1 MAEREE
7 VEVQAAT
14 PDLGRQAARGA
25 FTTLG
30 GQGVRMALQIVSVVV
45 LARLLEPRDYGVLA
59 MVLAVIGVG
68 EIFRDFGLSSA
79 AVQARSLSRG
89 QRDNLFWI
97 NTLIGVGLAAVTFA
111 AAVPLAALYD
121 EPALVD
127 VTRALAVTFVLN
139 GAATQFRADLVRRLR
154 FRSLALADIAAATLG
169 LAVAVTTALMGWGV
183 WALVAQQL
191 VQSLVLL
198 LALVLGARWLPGP
211 PHRGE
216 DMRGLLRFGWHL
228 VATQLVGY
236 AANNVDALLIGIR
249 FGAGPLGLYSRAFQL
264 LMTPLTQL
272 RAPTTTVALP
282 VLSRLSEDEQRYGQ
296 FLCRG
301 QLALGY
307 TLVCGLAV
315 VAGAAAPVTDLFL
328 GDRWASVTPL
338 LRLLAIAGGLQTLSY
353 VGYWVYL
360 SRGLTGALLR
370 YSLLTAAIKVV
381 CVVVGS
387 TWGVVG
393 VAAGYAL
400 APALTWPLSLWWLS
414 RRTAI
419 PVLALL
425 RGGLRVL
432 LVAAAVASAAA
443 LTTAASGDALAVLQ
457 VGYAFGAAAV
467 VLSLAALLSR
477 AVRDDLRGVA
487 DIARVARRVRA
498 AA

>member
-1 MAEREE
+1 MADRE
-7 VEVQAAT
+7 VELPATT

-25 FTTLG
+25 LLTLG
-30 GQGVRMALQIVSVVV
+30 GQGVRMALQIVAVVV
-45 LARLLEPRDYGVLA
+45 LARLLEPRDYGLFA
-59 MVLAVIGVG
+59 MVLAVVGVG

-79 AVQARSLSRG
+79 AVQARSLSRR

-97 NTLIGVGLAAVTFA
+97 NTLIGTCLAAITYA

-127 VTRALAVTFVLN
+127 VARALAVAFVLN

-154 FRSLALADIAAATLG
+154 FRSLAVADVIAPAVG
-169 LAVAVTTALMGWGV
+169 LAVAVTTALTGWGV
-183 WALVAQQL
+183 WALVAQSL
-191 VQSLVLL
+191 TQSLVLL
-198 LALVLGARWLPGP
+198 LALVLAAGWLPGR
-211 PHRGE
+211 PHRRE
-216 DMRGLLRFGWHL
+216 NMRGLLRFGWHL

-236 AANNVDALLIGIR
+236 AANNVDSLLIGLR
-249 FGAGPLGLYSRAFQL
+249 FGAAPLGIYSRAFQL
-264 LMTPLTQL
+264 LMTPLSQL

-282 VLSRLSEDEQRYGQ
+282 VLSRLSDDEQRYGQ

-315 VAGAAAPVTDLFL
+315 VAGAAGPVTELFL
-328 GDRWASVTPL
+328 GERWASVTPL

-370 YSLLTAAIKVV
+370 YSLVTAAIKIG

-400 APALTWPLSLWWLS
+400 APALAWPLSLWWLS
-414 RRTAI
+414 RRTAL
-419 PVLALL
+419 PVRALL
-425 RGGLRVL
+425 AGGLRVL
-432 LVAAAVASAAA
+432 LVAAAVASSAA
-443 LTTAASGDALAVLQ
+443 LTTAVSENASAALQ
-457 VGYAFGAAAV
+457 VAYAVGAAPL
-467 VLSLAALLSR
+467 VLSLTALLSR
-477 AVRDDLRGVA
+477 AVRDDLRGVV
-487 DIARVARRVRA
+487 DIARAARRVPAPR
-498 AA
+498 